1 MTHYFPTRRYSDLDR
16 HGGHLRHEL
25 REPAWHGNHL
35 GLPRGPGCHGIRMR
49 RALLAIPVAR
59 LAPAFQAKCARHARG
74 PQGGVRRVLVGSTPY
89 RRNGPP
95 SYVLGPE
102 LGIATC
108 RGRGCQYVW
117 IPVVAVSLQ
126 KKQQK
131 TTEKY

>member
-74 PQGGVRRVLVGSTPY
+74 PQGGVRRVLVGATPL
-89 RRNGPP
+89 RRNGSP
-95 SYVLGPE
+95 SYVLGPDLPFFR
-102 LGIATC
+102 LG
-108 RGRGCQYVW
+108 
-117 IPVVAVSLQ
+117 PSLASAAAPFFPSPL
-126 KKQQK
+126 
-131 TTEKY
+131 TGLSPAL